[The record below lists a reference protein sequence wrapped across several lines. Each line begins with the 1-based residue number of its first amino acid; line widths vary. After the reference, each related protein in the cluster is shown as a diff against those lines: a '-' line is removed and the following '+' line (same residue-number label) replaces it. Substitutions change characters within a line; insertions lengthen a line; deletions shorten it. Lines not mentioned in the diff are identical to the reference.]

1 MQQRLTLFGDQLS
14 LVKVVDD
21 ASIYAIAAPQQQ
33 ASDLQVS
40 AYLPPAAPAGQPYP
54 VYLVVDNPGDAVFA
68 HQTLEPY
75 TITYRWKTTAA
86 ATQDPSSS
94 VPRIDEGSIQGKL
107 PLFHPAGQSFIPV
120 FLSAPPGPESTLEIE
135 VDTLG
140 RHISTSTVVR
150 PAQDAAMLP
159 PGDETV
165 PFFDAGMNYDNKLR
179 LSHVALSSDRYRAGD
194 AIAVTL
200 NWQRLAEEVSPEYV
214 VFFKLVNASGR
225 EVFNDDRLPTY
236 WQGTPATWLVGETVV
251 DQHLLQLPVDLA
263 PGSYTLALGLYDVTR
278 QQFVPLMNDDGSQR
292 YAAFETMVDVTQ

>member
-1 MQQRLTLFGDQLS
+1 
-14 LVKVVDD
+14 
-21 ASIYAIAAPQQQ
+21 
-33 ASDLQVS
+33 
-40 AYLPPAAPAGQPYP
+40 
-54 VYLVVDNPGDAVFA
+54 
-68 HQTLEPY
+68 
-75 TITYRWKTTAA
+75 
-86 ATQDPSSS
+86 
-94 VPRIDEGSIQGKL
+94 
-107 PLFHPAGQSFIPV
+107 
-120 FLSAPPGPESTLEIE
+120 
-135 VDTLG
+135 
-140 RHISTSTVVR
+140 
-150 PAQDAAMLP
+150 
-159 PGDETV
+159 
-165 PFFDAGMNYDNKLR
+165 MNYDNKLR